1 MPTAYDKGKNF
12 PQDPMTLERRF
23 TTAPLSSP
31 WSAKEEEKEREG
43 DGLGSR
49 VGIAG
54 FQIQI

>member
-12 PQDPMTLERRF
+12 PQDPMTSERRF
-23 TTAPLSSP
+23 TAAPLSSP
-31 WSAKEEEKEREG
+31 WSAKEEKEREG

>member
-1 MPTAYDKGKNF
+1 
-12 PQDPMTLERRF
+12 MTSERRF
-23 TTAPLSSP
+23 IAAPLSSP

-49 VGIAG
+49 VGIAE